1 MICSCKFFVL
11 HFFPGDDEMCKIYE
25 TERLILKVLEEK
37 DALQVL
43 DYYMRNRDFLEEWEL
58 RRPKEFYTVEA
69 QAEQLRKDFREFEE
83 KRALRLW
90 IYKKGDTVNNRVLGA
105 VAFNNIVFGAF
116 LSCFL
121 GYKLDRDEVN
131 KGYITEAIRKG
142 IEIVFKE
149 YGLHRIE
156 ANIMPRNSRS
166 LRVVEKLGFYNE
178 GLAYSYL
185 KINGHWED
193 HIHMVLLNDRL
204 E

>member
-1 MICSCKFFVL
+1 
-11 HFFPGDDEMCKIYE
+11 MCKIYE

-121 GYKLDRDEVN
+121 GYKLDKDEIN

-142 IEIVFKE
+142 IEIVFNE